1 MFRRSM
7 ICFYS
12 SIAFSWREVW
22 FFIMS
27 SSRIGLMIQISE
39 GGAAGMCVEVTFFLF
54 EERRKRTRHD
64 IRWCLCWFEW
74 NKSKYKGLISADRRT
89 KPTLMLTIPRSI
101 FKSSTKD
108 LSLPTFE
115 IAMEYDARPKPI
127 VMRVTSGEV
136 NIVAF
141 QHGFW
146 LRGVQP

>member
-1 MFRRSM
+1 MRVNY
-7 ICFYS
+7 IIIIYK
-12 SIAFSWREVW
+12 
-22 FFIMS
+22 
-27 SSRIGLMIQISE
+27 
-39 GGAAGMCVEVTFFLF
+39 VTNL
-54 EERRKRTRHD
+54 
-64 IRWCLCWFEW
+64 W
-74 NKSKYKGLISADRRT
+74 NKGLISADRRT

-141 QHGFW
+141 QHGF
-146 LRGVQP
+146 

>member
-1 MFRRSM
+1 MALS
-7 ICFYS
+7 YAVV
-12 SIAFSWREVW
+12 IA
-22 FFIMS
+22 
-27 SSRIGLMIQISE
+27 LAE
-39 GGAAGMCVEVTFFLF
+39 GDQHEGTL
-54 EERRKRTRHD
+54 ERAFALLTNLR
-64 IRWCLCWFEW
+64 
-74 NKSKYKGLISADRRT
+74 NKGLISADRRT

-141 QHGFW
+141 QHGF
-146 LRGVQP
+146 